1 MTKQITQNRKQVYRF
16 LNAVLMVLSARFIER
31 QNPEIESRLVIL
43 PRLEVFDEPVTQDS
57 ESSRNWV

>member
-1 MTKQITQNRKQVYRF
+1 MTKQIMQNRKQVYRF

-43 PRLEVFDEPVTQDS
+43 PRLEVV
-57 ESSRNWV
+57 